1 MSFGETLD
9 TKYLI
14 NGPTLST
21 IGDAIR
27 AKEGTTEKYSPAAMA
42 QKITDDLVK
51 PSGTF
56 QIKNAQQVDVS
67 SYQYAKV
74 TDANLT
80 AGNIKKDVTIL
91 GVTGTHEGAS
101 APILQSK
108 SVTYTENGTATITSD
123 EGYDGLSSV
132 DVTVNVSGGGGGE
145 DTVTVTLPVGPDKT
159 NFDNEVTATYTN
171 ALGEIVANV
180 PAGKA
185 ASYTVKKGSIFFIY
199 GYLRDLASLS
209 SPSLYGMAGDAS
221 TDPRFTSNGKRGVF
235 FVCDS
240 DVTVVY

>member
-14 NGPTLST
+14 SGSTLST

-27 AKEGTTEKYSPAAMA
+27 AKEGTTETYSPAAMA

-67 SYQYAKV
+67 SYKYAKV

-80 AGNIKKDVTIL
+80 AENIKKDVTIL

-101 APILQSK
+101 APKLQSK
-108 SVTYTENGTATITSD
+108 SVSYTSNGTATVTPD
-123 EGYDGLSSV
+123 AGYDGLSSV
-132 DVTVNVSGGGGGE
+132 NVTVAIPVYDGS
-145 DTVTVTLPVGPDKT
+145 VT
-159 NFDNEVTATYTN
+159 
-171 ALGEIVANV
+171 
-180 PAGKA
+180 
-185 ASYTVKKGSIFFIY
+185 
-199 GYLRDLASLS
+199 
-209 SPSLYGMAGDAS
+209 
-221 TDPRFTSNGKRGVF
+221 
-235 FVCDS
+235 
-240 DVTVVY
+240 

>member
-108 SVTYTENGTATITSD
+108 SVTYTENGTETVTPDA
-123 EGYDGLSSV
+123 GYDGLSSV
-132 DVTVNVSGGGGGE
+132 DVTVNVSGGGGGVE
-145 DTVTVTLPVGPDKT
+145 SPITL
-159 NFDNEVTATYTN
+159 TAENVNGIQTPIIVSNANGDAFMEITSDGVYTIP
-171 ALGEIVANV
+171 AKSIVIITSGFAEFKATGFVQIVSGGE
-180 PAGKA
+180 
-185 ASYTVKKGSIFFIY
+185 Y
-199 GYLRDLASLS
+199 G
-209 SPSLYGMAGDAS
+209 LYGAGFLLAGTNNVKLKNIS
-221 TDPRFTSNGKRGVF
+221 IM
-235 FVCDS
+235 
-240 DVTVVY
+240 

>member
-145 DTVTVTLPVGPDKT
+145 DTVTVTLPTGPDKT
-159 NFDNEVTATYTN
+159 NFDKEVTATYTN

>member
-14 NGPTLST
+14 SGPTLST

-67 SYQYAKV
+67 SYKYAKV

-101 APILQSK
+101 APSLQSK
-108 SVTYTENGTATITSD
+108 SVTYTKNGTATIAPD
-123 EGYDGLSSV
+123 GGYDGLSSV
-132 DVTVNVSGGGGGE
+132 DVTVAIPTYDGS
-145 DTVTVTLPVGPDKT
+145 VT
-159 NFDNEVTATYTN
+159 
-171 ALGEIVANV
+171 
-180 PAGKA
+180 
-185 ASYTVKKGSIFFIY
+185 
-199 GYLRDLASLS
+199 
-209 SPSLYGMAGDAS
+209 
-221 TDPRFTSNGKRGVF
+221 
-235 FVCDS
+235 
-240 DVTVVY
+240 

>member
-27 AKEGTTEKYSPAAMA
+27 AKEGTTEKYSPATMA

-74 TDANLT
+74 TDANLI
-80 AGNIKKDVTIL
+80 AENIKKDVTIL

-101 APILQSK
+101 APNLQSK
-108 SVTYTENGTATITSD
+108 SVTYTSNGTATITPD
-123 EGYDGLSSV
+123 AGYDGLSSV
-132 DVTVNVSGGGGGE
+132 DVTVAIPVYDGS
-145 DTVTVTLPVGPDKT
+145 VT
-159 NFDNEVTATYTN
+159 
-171 ALGEIVANV
+171 
-180 PAGKA
+180 
-185 ASYTVKKGSIFFIY
+185 
-199 GYLRDLASLS
+199 
-209 SPSLYGMAGDAS
+209 
-221 TDPRFTSNGKRGVF
+221 
-235 FVCDS
+235 
-240 DVTVVY
+240 